1 MKPSSVVSRVRIILA
16 ERSLKQIIATMIENG
31 PFHLLRKVIALWL
44 DERFDRKY
52 KVNTAGSARLESLR
66 IESNNRDA
74 GVVYDPMPEK
84 TFNGLL
90 KSVPPV
96 DLQEYAFVDFGS
108 GKGRTLLIAS
118 SYNFRRIVGVEFAEE
133 LHHIALS
140 NIAAYK
146 NDKQLCT
153 DIQCVHIDAV
163 RFDIPI
169 DKAILYFFVPFN
181 HRVLSQV
188 LGNVKRSYLSRPRR
202 LFVLYATVPAVH
214 PIPYSLFEG
223 TGFLQKIPARALPF
237 DLARRWPLEYAVYET
252 PVP

>member
-1 MKPSSVVSRVRIILA
+1 MSRVRMILA
-16 ERSLKQIIATMIENG
+16 ERTLRQIIATVIENG
-31 PFHLLRKVIALWL
+31 PFRLMRKVVALWL

-66 IESNNRDA
+66 IDSNNRDA

-90 KSVPPV
+90 KSLPPV
-96 DLQEYAFVDFGS
+96 DLQEYVFLDFGS

-140 NIAAYK
+140 NIASYK
-146 NDKQLCT
+146 NDNQLCT

-163 RFDIPI
+163 LFDIPI
-169 DKAILYFFVPFN
+169 EKAILYFFVPFS
-181 HRVLSQV
+181 HGVLSQV
-188 LGNVKRSYLSRPRR
+188 LHNVKRSYLSHPRK
-202 LFVLYATVPAVH
+202 LFILYATVPAVH
-214 PIPYSLFEG
+214 PIPYSMFED
-223 TGFLQKIPARALPF
+223 TGFLQKLPARTLPI
-237 DLARRWPLEYAVYET
+237 DLARRWPLEYVVYET
-252 PVP
+252 G

>member
-1 MKPSSVVSRVRIILA
+1 MSRVRMILA
-16 ERSLKQIIATMIENG
+16 ERTLRQIIATVIENG
-31 PFHLLRKVIALWL
+31 PFRLLRKLVALWL

-66 IESNNRDA
+66 IDSNNRDA

-90 KSVPPV
+90 KSLPPV
-96 DLQEYAFVDFGS
+96 DLREYVFLDFGS

-140 NIAAYK
+140 NIASYK
-146 NDKQLCT
+146 NEDQLCT
-153 DIQCVHIDAV
+153 EIQSVHIDAV
-163 RFDIPI
+163 LFDIPI
-169 DKAILYFFVPFN
+169 EKAILYFFVPFS

-188 LGNVKRSYLSRPRR
+188 LRNVKRSYLSHPRK

-214 PIPYSLFEG
+214 PIPYRMFEDA
-223 TGFLQKIPARALPF
+223 GFLRKLPVRTLPF
-237 DLARRWPLEYAVYET
+237 DLARRWPLEYVVYET
-252 PVP
+252 G